1 MTSLRRFMKKASTA
15 CFGLLWLAAAP
26 AVAVDKPGEARFLA
40 RNLCPIGQILN
51 AIRAKP
57 WKSEDEQNR
66 YLILYPAGRKG
77 AYAQCAFFDGGASV
91 HCEVA
96 SPFYSRWN
104 HPPDIARKP
113 AVARLGY
120 SLDDS
125 KGNYV
130 RQFKLGDEKSPPLA
144 EFMLRS
150 LYESF
155 LDDPDA
161 RVKFEAPLVKGL
173 PPGEVCAPTS

>member
-1 MTSLRRFMKKASTA
+1 MRVLRWRR
-15 CFGLLWLAAAP
+15 L
-26 AVAVDKPGEARFLA
+26 
-40 RNLCPIGQILN
+40 
-51 AIRAKP
+51 RA
-57 WKSEDEQNR
+57 
-66 YLILYPAGRKG
+66 
-77 AYAQCAFFDGGASV
+77 
-91 HCEVA
+91 CEVA